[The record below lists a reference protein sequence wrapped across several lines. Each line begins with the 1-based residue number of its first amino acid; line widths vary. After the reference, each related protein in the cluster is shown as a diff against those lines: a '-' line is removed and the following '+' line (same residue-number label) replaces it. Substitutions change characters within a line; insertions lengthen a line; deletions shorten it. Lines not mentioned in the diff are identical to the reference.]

1 MTTTNKS
8 TYRRNPDT
16 LKKWTHSRRL
26 YNDNETQS
34 AGDSLQPE
42 RGADRAVT
50 PKYPPGSLSHVA
62 LTKQMCVLKDN
73 YGAHLNQGVGPK
85 HHSK

>member
-1 MTTTNKS
+1 MPAQHINSVTRVRILIIETLKWLVTTTNKS

-34 AGDSLQPE
+34 AGDSLHPE

-50 PKYPPGSLSHVA
+50 PSI
-62 LTKQMCVLKDN
+62 
-73 YGAHLNQGVGPK
+73 HLVPYRMW
-85 HHSK
+85 H